1 MTVLVVMPLVVVMKN
16 QVEEMNHLGLNV
28 VAISL
33 DNR

>member
-16 QVEEMNHLGLNV
+16 QVEETNHLGLNV